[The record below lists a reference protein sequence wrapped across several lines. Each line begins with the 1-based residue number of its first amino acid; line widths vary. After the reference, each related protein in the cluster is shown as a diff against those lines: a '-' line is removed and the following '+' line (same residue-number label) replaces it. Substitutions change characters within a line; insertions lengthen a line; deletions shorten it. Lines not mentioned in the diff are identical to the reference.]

1 MIKFIYSFLVL
12 ISIQLASAE
21 TLVGRVLSIHDGDT
35 MTVQLD
41 SQIKK
46 EKIRLLGVDS
56 PEIDFNGQSQ
66 GAVAEI
72 ARDYLRNLLPLNSVV
87 KIDVPQKG
95 GRDINGRYLGII
107 IYNGIDLNLEM
118 LKAGM
123 GAVYFIFPYDKKMAV
138 TYMNAS
144 ETATVNGVGLFSQTY
159 NHELLGYV
167 FRQKV
172 KGMEGTNIVANYVT
186 KKLYSSD
193 NLELVPHYHRV
204 FFSNEETALIHGFNW

>member
-1 MIKFIYSFLVL
+1 MIKYLFSFLVL

-35 MTVQLD
+35 ITVLLD
-41 SQIKK
+41 NQVKK

-56 PEIDFNGQSQ
+56 PEIDFNGKTQ
-66 GAVAEI
+66 GAVAEM
-72 ARDYLRNLLPLNSVV
+72 ARDYLKKLLPLNSVIQ
-87 KIDVPQKG
+87 IDLPDKG
-95 GRDINGRYLGII
+95 GRDVNGRYLGII
-107 IYNGIDLNLEM
+107 LYNGMDLNLEM

-144 ETATVNGVGLFSQTY
+144 EEAVINEVGLFSQTY
-159 NHELLGYV
+159 GHELLGYV

-172 KGMEGTNIVANYVT
+172 RGIGGTNIVADYTT
-186 KKLYSSD
+186 KKLYSAE
-193 NLELVPHYHRV
+193 NMELVPHYHRV
-204 FFSNEETALIHGFNW
+204 FFSSEETALVHGFNW

>member
-1 MIKFIYSFLVL
+1 MIEFFFSFVVL
-12 ISIQLASAE
+12 ISLQLASAE

-35 MTVQLD
+35 MTVQIE

-46 EKIRLLGVDS
+46 EKIRLLGVDT
-56 PEIDFNGQSQ
+56 PEIEFNGKTQ
-66 GAVAEI
+66 GTVAEM

-87 KIDVPQKG
+87 QIDVPQKG

-107 IYNGIDLNLEM
+107 IYNGADLNLEM

-123 GAVYFIFPYDKKMAV
+123 GAVYFIFPYDKKTAV

-144 ETATVNGVGLFSQTY
+144 ETAAVNGVGLFSQMY
-159 NHELLGYV
+159 NHEMLGYV

-172 KGMEGTNIVANYVT
+172 RGTEGTNIVADYVT
-186 KKLYSSD
+186 KKIYSAND
-193 NLELVPHYHRV
+193 LELVPHYHRV
-204 FFSNEETALIHGFNW
+204 FFSSEQTALIHGFNW

>member
-1 MIKFIYSFLVL
+1 MTKILFSFFVL

-35 MTVQLD
+35 ITVQLD
-41 SQIKK
+41 TQTKK

-56 PEIDFNGQSQ
+56 PEIDFNGKTQ
-66 GAVAEI
+66 GAIAEM
-72 ARDYLRNLLPLNSVV
+72 ARDYLRKLLPLNSMIR
-87 KIDVPQKG
+87 IDLPSAG

-107 IYNGIDLNLEM
+107 LYNGIDLNLEM

-144 ETATVNGVGLFSQTY
+144 EEAAVNEVGLYSQTY
-159 NHELLGYV
+159 KHELLGYV

-172 KGMEGTNIVANYVT
+172 RGTEGTNIVADYAT
-186 KKLYSSD
+186 KKLYSSQD
-193 NLELVPHYHRV
+193 LELVPHYHRV
-204 FFSNEETALIHGFNW
+204 FFSREETALIHGFNW